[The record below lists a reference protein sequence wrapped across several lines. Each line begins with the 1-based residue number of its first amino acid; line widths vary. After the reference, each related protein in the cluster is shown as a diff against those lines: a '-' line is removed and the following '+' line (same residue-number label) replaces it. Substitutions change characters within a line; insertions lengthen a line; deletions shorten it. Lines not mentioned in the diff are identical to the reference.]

1 MLLDSLSMDA
11 AIVADAFGTDRAIA
25 DSVGNAVE
33 PSAGVARRPYEC
45 DLARTAAVYGLPL
58 HVAAPRVLEL
68 RASND
73 NRPRLFGSSEFARVG
88 DSGQTRSP
96 AEGPFDLIVLHR
108 TLDRVF
114 DGADRHLALRGAV
127 ELVRWAGS
135 LLSPVGVLV
144 GAVSNRYTGM
154 HPGSW
159 RRRTSPE
166 RSGRFAASHCLDL
179 LTDASLCRAEVYG
192 VHPSA
197 DAPKAILSLDSECYR
212 QHALRELRRQ
222 ASAFSGAGYALRAA
236 WHALGV
242 SRHLHRDLMFWAY
255 RA

>member
-11 AIVADAFGTDRAIA
+11 AIVADAFVADRPVA
-25 DSVGNAVE
+25 DRVGSTVE
-33 PSAGVARRPYEC
+33 PIAGIARRPYES

-58 HVAAPRVLEL
+58 QVAEPRVLEL
-68 RASND
+68 RAPND
-73 NRPRLFGSSEFARVG
+73 HQPRLFRSSALAYLG
-88 DSGQTRSP
+88 DSGQIRPP
-96 AEGPFDLIVLHR
+96 ADGPFDLIVLHR
-108 TLDRVF
+108 TLDRAF
-114 DGADRHLALRGAV
+114 DGADRQHALRGAAQ
-127 ELVRWAGS
+127 LVRWAGS
-135 LLSPVGVLV
+135 LLSPPGVLA
-144 GAVSNRYTGM
+144 GAVSNRYSGF

-159 RRRTSPE
+159 RRRTSLE
-166 RSGRFAASHCLDL
+166 RGGRFAASHCLDL

-197 DAPKAILSLDSECYR
+197 DAPKAILSLDSRSYR

-222 ASAFSGAGYALRAA
+222 ASAFSGAGYAFRTT

-242 SRHLHRDLMFWAY
+242 GRNLHRDLMFWAY